1 MINGKTDRNRKIL
14 QKANRVQVLK
24 LTATMH
30 WRFIHTWWDY
40 LETQWPHWSTFS
52 ISSRL
57 VKNILLIIWYAAPL
71 LVFPCT
77 TSDLVTVMWKEKKNP
92 ITCLVSMKSHSQSCA
107 VLCRDTCLI
116 QSLPSLIFSCN
127 RCCHHFDQIGDF
139 YSFSWYSA
147 TFSKLFKAVSRECCT
162 IVVVQLAIKTLKRK
176 EKKNTLPDLPRR
188 V

>member
-1 MINGKTDRNRKIL
+1 M
-14 QKANRVQVLK
+14 LK

-30 WRFIHTWWDY
+30 CRFIHTWWDY

-57 VKNILLIIWYAAPL
+57 VKKHSSNNLICRSTPG
-71 LVFPCT
+71 FPMYHKRFGH
-77 TSDLVTVMWKEKKNP
+77 SNVKGKKNP

-127 RCCHHFDQIGDF
+127 LCCHHFDQIGDF

-147 TFSKLFKAVSRECCT
+147 TFSKLFKAVSRERCT
-162 IVVVQLAIKTLKRK
+162 IAVVQLAIKTLKRK
-176 EKKNTLPDLPRR
+176 EKKKYFTWSAPKGVMLDLTVPTPNAIKKSPT
-188 V
+188 